1 VISYSLSTFAYE
13 LYAYYCM
20 VYGVDCVTDTSYFAE
35 GTSKAGFKTQELLD
49 SHFKKHAAEFGNIT
63 KEQYLKGAQDLV
75 SSKPGGNILTKV
87 RPNGDTIFYN
97 KISNEFAV
105 KTSDG
110 IIRTYFKPTDGINYF
125 NRQ

>member
-1 VISYSLSTFAYE
+1 MDVGGESGNNKAGTAGSSSKKGGSDATK
-13 LYAYYCM
+13 
-20 VYGVDCVTDTSYFAE
+20 
-35 GTSKAGFKTQELLD
+35 GTSKTGFKTQELLD
-49 SHFKKHAAEFGNIT
+49 SHFEKHAAEFGNIT
-63 KEQYLKGAQDLV
+63 KQQYLKGAQDLV

-97 KISNEFAV
+97 KATNEFAV